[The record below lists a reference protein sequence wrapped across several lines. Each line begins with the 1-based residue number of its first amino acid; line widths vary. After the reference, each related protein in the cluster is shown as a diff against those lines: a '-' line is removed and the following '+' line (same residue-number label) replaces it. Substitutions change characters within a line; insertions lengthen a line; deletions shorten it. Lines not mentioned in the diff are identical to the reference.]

1 MSDNEN
7 LQNALRYD
15 FAKRCFLDIADY
27 DYISARTLFK
37 NSCKDQSLIFMQQ
50 CIEKYL
56 KAILLYN
63 KRPSNNPVTKPIH
76 DLKKLLK
83 KCQDEVDGFNLS
95 KVSIKFILELNG
107 IEHSRYL
114 AYSYYGIDMWLFILD
129 QCIWQLRIYAQPDM
143 ILYKQKINKIL
154 AEGLEMYIGR
164 PIIPNG
170 ELERIFADRKS
181 QNKILRGNLIWK
193 NFFYGIKK
201 KRSVKNVQ
209 RGFWAKNSPFNVG
222 GDRQKKML
230 YETVKD
236 LVFIPK
242 DMRIELEKL

>member
-1 MSDNEN
+1 MSDNES
-7 LQNALRYD
+7 LKNALRYN

-37 NSCKDQSLIFMQQ
+37 NACKDQSLIFMQQ

-63 KRPSNNPVTKPIH
+63 RIPSNNPVTKPMH

-83 KCQDEVDGFNLS
+83 KCQAEVDRFNLS
-95 KVSIKFILELNG
+95 KVSVKFIHELNR

-114 AYSYYGIDMWLFILD
+114 AYPYYGIDMWLFILD

-143 ILYKQKINKIL
+143 PFYKQKINKIL
-154 AEGLEMYIGR
+154 VEGLEKHIGR
-164 PIIPNG
+164 PIIHNG
-170 ELERIFADRKS
+170 ELERIFADRRPY
-181 QNKILRGNLIWK
+181 NKILRGNLIWK
-193 NFFYGIKK
+193 NFFYGVKK
-201 KRSVKNVQ
+201 KKSVKNVQ
-209 RGFWAKNSPFNVG
+209 RGFWAKNSPFSVG

-230 YETVKD
+230 YESIKD